1 MTYDTFKEARK
12 AAREYKSGWMYLG
25 KIKKG
30 NGKGKFIIDRLSFC
44 EAEFI
49 VNCQDGRVCKISD
62 LKAENKIWNRHPEM
76 HGNAYPFT
84 YKVRNRELGED
95 RRKYLRNMAIGGRF
109 KNE

>member
-1 MTYDTFKEARK
+1 MTYDTFKEVRK

-49 VNCQDGRVCKISD
+49 VN
-62 LKAENKIWNRHPEM
+62 
-76 HGNAYPFT
+76 
-84 YKVRNRELGED
+84 
-95 RRKYLRNMAIGGRF
+95 
-109 KNE
+109 

>member
-62 LKAENKIWNRHPEM
+62 LKEENKIWNRHPEM
-76 HGNAYPFT
+76 HGRAYPFT
-84 YKVRNRELGED
+84 NKVRNRKPSED
-95 RRKYLRNMAIGGRF
+95 KQKYLKSMAIEGRF
-109 KNE
+109 KSE